1 MAACEHRFGVLG
13 CGAWPSYCCHSC
25 AATHGFEFL
34 PGEACGV
41 SVRCLRWGEGLGGSE
56 QSMNQQLTSE
66 LYHAKLQSSLH
77 QATVGDHSEMGQHRL
92 LEIPSW

>member
-1 MAACEHRFGVLG
+1 
-13 CGAWPSYCCHSC
+13 
-25 AATHGFEFL
+25 
-34 PGEACGV
+34 
-41 SVRCLRWGEGLGGSE
+41 
-56 QSMNQQLTSE
+56 MNQQLASE